1 MSRPDNGNIRQYKK
15 PLKFNVGIFIFGMV
29 FLYFLAF
36 GIFQFLRKD
45 NISSYVVNAG
55 SLSDNTVYTALA
67 LREEQVFTAGGSGDL
82 QLYAKEGS
90 KVSYGDTIYSLDAS
104 GALKATLANI
114 GSDQSVLTDKD
125 LAGIRDTIST
135 FKKAYDGADF
145 TRVRDFKM
153 TLESDIIDSLNLLAI
168 NSGKIDTSKLNIVS
182 ATIPGIILYSYDGYE
197 GVTVDSFTGEMVNN
211 HKLQKTITRGTNDIK
226 SGDIVYKLIT
236 DEHWNLIMEIDDSF
250 EQKLLDTK
258 SKSLRIRFLDDS
270 QFAWVNFE
278 IINRDGI
285 KYLVLSIPNSAIRYA
300 DQRFVK
306 IEIQLSSAYGLKVPI
321 SSVVNKYFYTI
332 PKEYITQGGP
342 KGKDGFMVE
351 KDSSVEFV
359 EADIVM
365 SDDKYYYVNQKI
377 IESGSKVR
385 KPNST
390 DTFTVEAVSP
400 LDGVYN
406 INKGYPVFETVT
418 VLDKNSEYA
427 IVSSNSRYGVERYD
441 YIALNGD
448 AVKED
453 DIIH

>member
-1 MSRPDNGNIRQYKK
+1 MSRPDNDNIRQYKK

-45 NISSYVVNAG
+45 NVSSYVVNAG

-67 LREEQVFTAGGSGDL
+67 LREEQVFTAGGSGEL

-90 KVSYGDTIYSLDAS
+90 KVSYGDTIYTLDS
-104 GALKATLANI
+104 TGALKSTLAEV
-114 GSDQSVLTDKD
+114 SADQTSLTDKD
-125 LAGIRDTIST
+125 FEGIRDSISS
-135 FKKAYDGADF
+135 FKKAYDPADF

-153 TLESDIIDSLNLLAI
+153 TIESDIVDSLNLLAI
-168 NSGKIDTSKLNIVS
+168 NSGKIDISKLNIVK
-182 ATIPGIILYSYDGYE
+182 ATVPGIVQYSYDGYE
-197 GVTVDSFTGEMVNN
+197 NVTVDSFTGEMVNN
-211 HKLQKTITRGTNDIK
+211 HKLKKNITRGSNEIN

-250 EQKLLDTK
+250 EQRLLDTK
-258 SKSLRIRFLDDS
+258 SKSVQIRFLDDS

-278 IINRDGI
+278 IINKEGV
-285 KYLVLSIPNSAIRYA
+285 KYLVLSIPNSVIRYA

-306 IEIQLSSAYGLKVPI
+306 IEIQLSSAYGLKVPVTA
-321 SSVVNKYFYTI
+321 VVNKYFYTI
-332 PKEYITQGGP
+332 PKEYITQGGA
-342 KGKDGFMVE
+342 KGGDGFMVE
-351 KDSSVEFV
+351 NESSVEFV
-359 EADIVM
+359 DADIVM
-365 SDDKYYYVNQKI
+365 SDDKYYYVNQKSI
-377 IESGSKVR
+377 KSGSKIR

-441 YIALNGD
+441 YIALDGNS
-448 AVKED
+448 VKED

>member
-1 MSRPDNGNIRQYKK
+1 MVRPDNDNIRQYKK

-36 GIFQFLRKD
+36 GFFRFLRRD
-45 NISSYVVNAG
+45 NVSSYVVNAG

-67 LREEQVFTAGGSGDL
+67 LREEQVFTAGDSGDL

-90 KVSYGDTIYSLDAS
+90 KVSYGDTIYTLDKT
-104 GALKATLANI
+104 GNLKSRLENFS
-114 GSDQSVLTDKD
+114 SDQSALTEKD
-125 LAGIRDTIST
+125 FEGIRNSIST
-135 FKKAYDGADF
+135 FKKAYDPADF

-153 TLESDIIDSLNLLAI
+153 TIESDILDSMNLVAI
-168 NSGKIDTSKLNIVS
+168 NSGKIDTTGLNIVK
-182 ATIPGIILYSYDGYE
+182 ANVPGIILYSYDGYE
-197 GVTVDSFTGEMVNN
+197 GVTADTFTGEMVNN
-211 HKLQKTITRGTNDIK
+211 HKLKKNITRLSNEIK

-258 SKSLRIRFLDDS
+258 SKSVRIRFLDDS
-270 QFAWVNFE
+270 QFAWVSFE
-278 IINRDGI
+278 IVNKEGT

-306 IEIQLSSAYGLKVPI
+306 IEIQLSSAYGLKVPV

-342 KGKDGFMVE
+342 KGNDGFMVE
-351 KDSSVEFV
+351 KGSSVDFV
-359 EADIVM
+359 DADIVL
-365 SDDKYYYVNQKI
+365 SDDKYYYVNQKS
-377 IESGSKVR
+377 IESGSKIR
-385 KPNST
+385 KPNSS

-418 VLDKNSEYA
+418 VLDQNSEYA
-427 IVSSNSRYGVERYD
+427 IVSSNSRYGVEKFD
-441 YIALNGD
+441 YIALDGNSI
-448 AVKED
+448 KED